1 MNCIEITSEK
11 QLLQTGLFPNPK
23 KLRWYLLLHFID
35 KRGEPAGCW
44 ALREDLLSVGM
55 DCSTATIGR
64 YLKELDYQD
73 YTVQN
78 SNLGRVVT
86 PSGKAHL
93 RDMDERLERALMQSE
108 LSRNVKVNNF
118 GELSDLLVARRALEA
133 KAAGLAARYADK
145 AGLQRLR
152 RSVTEHQETV
162 QRNDDPTDPALN
174 FHTIVAEISGNR
186 FILSVLNMLIYEER
200 RMEAKMENLV
210 TRERG
215 RIYVRE
221 HEEIADAICARDA
234 RRAEELMDRHIAVL
248 CEAVEEQRN
257 EN

>member
-11 QLLQTGLFPNPK
+11 QLLQTGLFPNQK

-44 ALREDLLSVGM
+44 ALREDLFTVGM

-86 PSGKAHL
+86 PSGKAYL

-108 LSRNVKVNNF
+108 LSRNVKVTTF
-118 GELSDLLVARRALEA
+118 DELSDLLIARRALEA
-133 KAAGLAARYADK
+133 KAAGLAARHADE
-145 AGLQRLR
+145 AGLKRLC
-152 RSVTEHQETV
+152 RSLEAHQATV
-162 QRNDDPTDPALN
+162 QHNDDPTEPALD
-174 FHTIVAEISGNR
+174 FHTVVAEISGNR

-200 RMEAKMENLV
+200 RMEAKMETLV

-215 RIYVRE
+215 RIYVKE
-221 HEEIADAICARDA
+221 HEEIAAAICAHDA

-248 CEAVEEQRN
+248 CAAVEEQRN